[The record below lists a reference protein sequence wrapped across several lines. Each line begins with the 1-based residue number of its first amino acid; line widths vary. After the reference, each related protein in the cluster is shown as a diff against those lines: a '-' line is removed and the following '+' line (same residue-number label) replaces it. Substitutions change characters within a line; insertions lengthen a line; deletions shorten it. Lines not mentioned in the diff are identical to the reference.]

1 MTLQELSLENLEK
14 NYAGMLELVNH
25 YKGVR
30 PIEHCP
36 LCIVNTYK
44 DEDGYYGF
52 DCRKC
57 PWAVF
62 TNDICEE
69 YFAVFWFDELS
80 NKSYYDRNRESADS
94 NILHISEAR
103 SYRPKLWVKRRLKQ
117 LEEWIEV
124 YSEEIDRRTDV
135 KKTG

>member
-1 MTLQELSLENLEK
+1 MTLQELSLENLTK
-14 NYAGMLELVNH
+14 NYNGMLELVNH

-30 PIEHCP
+30 PIKHCP
-36 LCIVNTYK
+36 LCIANTYK
-44 DEDGYYGF
+44 SEDGYYCF
-52 DCRKC
+52 DCIEC
-57 PWAVF
+57 PWTVF

-69 YFAVFWFDELS
+69 YFAHFWFNELPH
-80 NKSYYDRNRESADS
+80 KTD
-94 NILHISEAR
+94 IHPIIFTISEAR
-103 SYRPKLWVKRRLKQ
+103 DHRPKIWLKRRLKQ